1 MIVRMV
7 LSQFDVRS
15 AIREFIKAKTGQ
27 YPDTIGVQYFE
38 GQQPVVGNIEALEY
52 TADIAIGQ
60 TSDFSVKVRDG
71 SKPQKGR

>member
-15 AIREFIKAKTGQ
+15 AIREFVKAKTGQ
-27 YPDTIGVQYFE
+27 YPDTIG
-38 GQQPVVGNIEALEY
+38 NNAEADAAEY

-60 TSDFSVKVRDG
+60 TTDFSIKVRDG
-71 SKPQKGR
+71 SKPTGGKR